1 MKPEADN
8 FYHIYNRGIN
18 KCKLF
23 YSDRNYWFFINKM
36 REYICPH
43 CSLIAYTLMP
53 NHFHLIIHAN
63 ENTEKMVIKG
73 SGPVNVLSEGLR
85 IMLSSYSQAINQQ
98 LGRVGNLFQ
107 QNTKNKI
114 LINDPGNSFAG
125 VNMDYLEYCF
135 HYVHNN
141 ASKAGI
147 VMSPLNWPYSSFHEY
162 FGKPSLR
169 ICDVELARKYIDLI
183 SYEKL
188 HLPFILNV

>member
-114 LINDPGNSFAG
+114 LINDPGNSFAV

-162 FGKPSLR
+162 FGKPTLR
-169 ICDVELARKYIDLI
+169 ICDVELTRKYIDLL